1 MSKTPQRQ
9 PKRYTYADTPG
20 ALDRE
25 NAELAQ
31 TLEKIRKR
39 LANPK
44 RIPDLPPPRQRTAPK
59 KGGPSNNVKR
69 EAPSGS
75 TSSLS
80 PPSQLESPTT
90 ATGAEGATSVPS
102 SPASSNSSLESRQPP
117 PAPAIP
123 QYQTFGPDPST
134 FDDPTIYHIRKVR
147 DDMTDE
153 EKKEIYCVAQFPKD
167 DLSNLIAGIP
177 PDKDFSN
184 AKPAN
189 QVNANTFIAYIEPF
203 LRPLTEEDMAFL
215 KERVCIAFQCTST
228 LQDSYG
234 LGRSNFPVPYATSR

>member
-1 MSKTPQRQ
+1 MAKTPRRK
-9 PKRYTYADTPG
+9 PRRFKFANTPG

-25 NAELAQ
+25 NAELAE
-31 TLEKIRKR
+31 TLKYLRMK
-39 LANPK
+39 LAKSNCS
-44 RIPDLPPPRQRTAPK
+44 PDLPPVGQRIASK
-59 KGGPSNNVKR
+59 KGGVPHKIKR
-69 EAPSGS
+69 EATSGS

-80 PPSQLESPTT
+80 PPSQLQSPTPAT
-90 ATGAEGATSVPS
+90 AAEGTTSVPS

-134 FDDPTIYHIRKVR
+134 FDDPTIYHIRKVH
-147 DDMTDE
+147 DDMPDE
-153 EKKEIYCVAQFPKD
+153 EKKEIFCVAQFPKE
-167 DLSNLIAGIP
+167 DLRNLIAGIP

-189 QVNANTFIAYIEPF
+189 QVNANTFAAYIEPY

-215 KERVCIAFQCTST
+215 KERVCRLCRPRPIPP
-228 LQDSYG
+228 D
-234 LGRSNFPVPYATSR
+234 